1 MKKVLSWARFSTLL
15 LTNYDALHKRS
26 ENNDTDHSLE
36 INLLG
41 QNLDYEYTLCECAF
55 FSFVNNRSY
64 EKMITKAGGTKRAS
78 SLDDE
83 GAREQRRWN

>member
-1 MKKVLSWARFSTLL
+1 MGQISYFI

-41 QNLDYEYTLCECAF
+41 RNPDYEYTWCECAF
-55 FSFVNNRSY
+55 FSFVNNKSY

-83 GAREQRRWN
+83 GAREQRRGD